1 MERYKMT
8 MNNRT
13 YTPIAGVAAKR
24 HLQGLLDS
32 VKQPTLY
39 RKHMTALGQLLALN
53 IVTLL
58 PNQLSKQTL
67 VISTAED
74 ADFLQRGASEVLR
87 DHQIPFKL
95 AVFWN
100 HHYQLPNHSSVAPII
115 HKFIQSGYEQATNII
130 IVKSVMSGSCVVR
143 TNLIE
148 MLGDMPNVENIFILA
163 PVAHTQSENKLKAEF
178 PDKIAD
184 KFKFVT
190 FAIDDTRS
198 PSGDVIPGIGGQVY
212 ELLGLGDQPVF
223 TAYMPKVVENLAFA
237 DM

>member
-1 MERYKMT
+1 MT

-13 YTPIAGVAAKR
+13 YTPIAGIAAKR

-32 VKQPTLY
+32 VSQPTLY
-39 RKHMTALGQLLALN
+39 RQHMTALGKLLASN

-58 PNQLSKQTL
+58 NNKQTL

-74 ADFLQRGASEVLR
+74 ADFLQRGVSEVLR
-87 DHQIPFKL
+87 DNYLSFTL

-100 HHYQLPNHSSVAPII
+100 HHYQLPNQSSVAPIV
-115 HKFIQSGYEQATNII
+115 HKFIQSGYETATNVI

-148 MLGDMPNVENIFILA
+148 MLGDMPDVENIFILA
-163 PVAHTQSENKLKAEF
+163 PVAHTQSEHKLKAEF
-178 PDKIAD
+178 PDKMAD
-184 KFKFVT
+184 KFQFVT
-190 FAIDDTRS
+190 FAIDGTRS

-212 ELLGLGDQPVF
+212 ELLGLSDQPVL
-223 TAYMPKVVENLAFA
+223 TAYMPEVVENLAFA